1 VQLEFGI
8 PIGNVILTT
17 DTDEQALVRCETKGF
32 EAARRPSSSPICSK
46 RSMANS
52 GSARHRA
59 RECVLQGL
67 YEAQLSGNAA
77 DVIRASLIADGSFA
91 NADHAYF
98 DELWS
103 GVNAESDA
111 LIRLIE
117 VRIDRPVAQ
126 LSPIERAVLLIGAW
140 ELEHR
145 SEIPF
150 PRRHRRIDRAR
161 EIVRRD
167 RRVQVRQRVLDKLA
181 PALRAAEIDAM
192 PSRAGAS

>member
-1 VQLEFGI
+1 M
-8 PIGNVILTT
+8 
-17 DTDEQALVRCETKGF
+17 A
-32 EAARRPSSSPICSK
+32 SSASP
-46 RSMANS
+46 
-52 GSARHRA
+52 RHRA

-77 DVIRASLIADGSFA
+77 DVIRASLLRTARFA
-91 NADHAYF
+91 NADRAYF

-111 LIRLIE
+111 LIAVIE

-145 SEIPF
+145 AEIPF
-150 PRRHRRIDRAR
+150 RVVIDESIELAKSYGGTDGYKF
-161 EIVRRD
+161 VNG
-167 RRVQVRQRVLDKLA
+167 VLDKLA
-181 PALRAAEIDAM
+181 RPCARR
-192 PSRAGAS
+192 SRRNAQPRWRG

>member
-1 VQLEFGI
+1 
-8 PIGNVILTT
+8 
-17 DTDEQALVRCETKGF
+17 
-32 EAARRPSSSPICSK
+32 
-46 RSMANS
+46 MANS

-67 YEAQLSGNAA
+67 YEAQLSGNSAE
-77 DVIRASLIADGSFA
+77 VIRASLVADGSFA
-91 NADHAYF
+91 KVDRAYF

-111 LIRLIE
+111 LIRMIE
-117 VRIDRPVAQ
+117 ARIDRPVAQ
-126 LSPIERAVLLIGAW
+126 LSPIERAVLVIGAW

-150 PRRHRRIDRAR
+150 RVVIDESIELAKSYGGTDGYKF
-161 EIVRRD
+161 VNG
-167 RRVQVRQRVLDKLA
+167 VLDKLA

-192 PSRAGAS
+192 RSRAGTG

>member
-1 VQLEFGI
+1 
-8 PIGNVILTT
+8 
-17 DTDEQALVRCETKGF
+17 
-32 EAARRPSSSPICSK
+32 
-46 RSMANS
+46 MANS

-77 DVIRASLIADGSFA
+77 EAIRASLVADASFA
-91 NADHAYF
+91 NADRAYF

-103 GVNAESDA
+103 GVNAERDA

-117 VRIDRPVAQ
+117 ARIDRPLAQ
-126 LSPIERAVLLIGAW
+126 LSPIERSVLVIGAW

-150 PRRHRRIDRAR
+150 RVIIDESIELAKSYGGTDGYKF
-161 EIVRRD
+161 VNG
-167 RRVQVRQRVLDKLA
+167 VLDKLA
-181 PALRAAEIDAM
+181 AALRAPEIDAIA
-192 PSRAGAS
+192 SRADAE